1 MASKLMA
8 DYRARI
14 AKNKNLDS
22 KEATFDVMYPT
33 GQLMLDYVN
42 GTEVHVDSP
51 DIKLDYE
58 SVGIVDGSA
67 NTIIGRTGCGKST
80 LVTQI
85 IGFMMKTNPD
95 SIAFFD
101 DIEGSLPQNR
111 KEFLLDMPEEEIKD
125 RCFFR
130 NTGITTE
137 SVYYQLKEHHDSKL
151 ENRAEYEYDTGLY
164 DTSGNRIFKLIPT
177 FYFIDSFAM
186 LMPKEIAED
195 TAVGE
200 NVMGATAT
208 AKKNTELVKKISQ
221 MLKEA
226 NIILFTINHI
236 LDDIQMGFLPKP
248 VQVDGLKQGERMA
261 GGKTAQYLANN
272 LIRLDEKTKW
282 KDTEGFG
289 INATVV
295 TATLI
300 KSRTNATR
308 RGVPLVFDKTNGK
321 YDNYLSV
328 YQFLKD
334 QGMIDGA
341 GKSLYFHGFPDAK
354 FSQKEFLSKLETDI
368 DLQIAFTTVART
380 ELHKLLSNT
389 TRERNQNSGF
399 DLNAAIRNMQ
409 IER

>member
-14 AKNKNLDS
+14 AKNKNLES
-22 KEATFDVMYPT
+22 KEAVFDVMYPT
-33 GQLMLDYVN
+33 GMLVLDYVN

-51 DIKLDYE
+51 DIKMDYE
-58 SVGIVDGSA
+58 AVGIVDGSS
-67 NTIIGRTGCGKST
+67 NTFIGRTGCGKST

-85 IGFMMKTNPD
+85 IGSMMKDHPE
-95 SIAFFD
+95 SVAFFD

-111 KEFLLDMPEEEIKD
+111 KEFLLDLPEEEIRD

-130 NTGITTE
+130 NTGINTE
-137 SVYYQLKEHHDSKL
+137 SVYYQIKEHHDSKI
-151 ENRAEYEYDTGLY
+151 ENRTEYEYDTGLY
-164 DTSGNRIFKLIPT
+164 DTFGNRIFKLVPS

-186 LMPKEIAED
+186 LMPKEIAEE

-200 NVMGATAT
+200 NAMGATST

-221 MLKEA
+221 LLKES

-308 RGVPLVFDKTNGK
+308 RGVPLVFDKTHGR
-321 YDNYLSV
+321 YDNFLST

-334 QGMIDGA
+334 QGMVEGG
-341 GKSLYFHGFPDAK
+341 GKSMYFHGFPEAK
-354 FSQKEFLSKLETDI
+354 FSQKEFLSKLNTDL
-368 DLQIAFTTVART
+368 DLQIAFTTVARN
-380 ELHKLLSNT
+380 ELHKLLANT
-389 TRERNQNSGF
+389 SRERNQETGF
-399 DLNAAIRNMQ
+399 DLNNAIRNLQM
-409 IER
+409 

>member
-22 KEATFDVMYPT
+22 KEAVFDVMYPT
-33 GQLMLDYVN
+33 GMLVLDYVN

-51 DIKLDYE
+51 DIKMDYE
-58 SVGIVDGSA
+58 AVGIVDGSS
-67 NTIIGRTGCGKST
+67 NTFIGRTGCGKST

-85 IGFMMKTNPD
+85 IGSMMKDHPE
-95 SIAFFD
+95 SVAFFD

-111 KEFLLDMPEEEIKD
+111 KEFLLDLPEEEIRD

-130 NTGITTE
+130 NTGINTE
-137 SVYYQLKEHHDSKL
+137 SVYYQIKEHHDSKI

-164 DTSGNRIFKLIPT
+164 DTFGNRIFKLVPS

-186 LMPKEIAED
+186 LMPKEIAEE

-200 NVMGATAT
+200 NAMGATST

-221 MLKEA
+221 LLKES

-308 RGVPLVFDKTNGK
+308 RGVPLVFDKTHGR
-321 YDNYLSV
+321 YDNFLST

-334 QGMIDGA
+334 QGMVEGG
-341 GKSLYFHGFPDAK
+341 GKSMYFHGFPEAK
-354 FSQKEFLSKLETDI
+354 FSQKEFLSKLNTDL
-368 DLQIAFTTVART
+368 DLQIAFTTVARN
-380 ELHKLLSNT
+380 ELHKLLANT
-389 TRERNQNSGF
+389 SRERNQETGF
-399 DLNAAIRNMQ
+399 DLNNAIRNLQM
-409 IER
+409 